1 MRLETYQH
9 LVDILETS
17 NTPMSTQEI
26 ATKIQLSRSVTSL
39 YLNKLLEKG
48 EVQQTGKKP
57 VYWQLT
63 RATTPTT
70 DVFRQYIGSQ
80 GSAKK
85 AIEQCKAAML
95 YPPLGMPLLIH
106 GASGVGKSFLAKLIY
121 EYLKNEQIIGLEKF
135 YTVPIMPTIP
145 NCYHPFSSAIP
156 KAHLLELNQKSKDSW
171 PKLIIPY
178 SF

>member
-57 VYWQLT
+57 VTIGKALDKFGNEKV
-63 RATTPTT
+63 PKGIK
-70 DVFRQYIGSQ
+70 RQ
-80 GSAKK
+80 
-85 AIEQCKAAML
+85 
-95 YPPLGMPLLIH
+95 
-106 GASGVGKSFLAKLIY
+106 
-121 EYLKNEQIIGLEKF
+121 
-135 YTVPIMPTIP
+135 
-145 NCYHPFSSAIP
+145 FSIFQM
-156 KAHLLELNQKSKDSW
+156 N
-171 PKLIIPY
+171 
-178 SF
+178 

>member
-39 YLNKLLEKG
+39 YLNKLLEKVKSNKR
-48 EVQQTGKKP
+48 EK
-57 VYWQLT
+57 T
-63 RATTPTT
+63 RLLAINPCNNPTT

-80 GSAKK
+80 GSAKSHRTMQSRYVVSPIGYAFINPWSQWRRQK
-85 AIEQCKAAML
+85 L
-95 YPPLGMPLLIH
+95 
-106 GASGVGKSFLAKLIY
+106 LAKLIY
-121 EYLKNEQIIGLEKF
+121 EYLKTNKSSAWKNSIPL
-135 YTVPIMPTIP
+135 TVPIMPIIP
-145 NCYHPFSSAIP
+145 NCYHLFSSAIP
-156 KAHLLELNQKSKDSW
+156 KAHSLGLNQKNKDSW

>member
-63 RATTPTT
+63 RATTPRPMCFDNTS
-70 DVFRQYIGSQ
+70 V
-80 GSAKK
+80 A
-85 AIEQCKAAML
+85 KAAPKKPLNNAKPLCCIPHWVCL
-95 YPPLGMPLLIH
+95 Y
-106 GASGVGKSFLAKLIY
+106 
-121 EYLKNEQIIGLEKF
+121 
-135 YTVPIMPTIP
+135 
-145 NCYHPFSSAIP
+145 
-156 KAHLLELNQKSKDSW
+156 
-171 PKLIIPY
+171 
-178 SF
+178 

>member
-39 YLNKLLEKG
+39 YLNKLLEK
-48 EVQQTGKKP
+48 VKSTNGKKT

-63 RATTPTT
+63 RATTPRPMCFDNTS
-70 DVFRQYIGSQ
+70 VAKRRQ
-80 GSAKK
+80 K

-95 YPPLGMPLLIH
+95 YPHWVCL
-106 GASGVGKSFLAKLIY
+106 Y
-121 EYLKNEQIIGLEKF
+121 
-135 YTVPIMPTIP
+135 
-145 NCYHPFSSAIP
+145 
-156 KAHLLELNQKSKDSW
+156 
-171 PKLIIPY
+171 
-178 SF
+178 

>member
-63 RATTPTT
+63 RATTPRPMCFDNTS
-70 DVFRQYIGSQ
+70 V
-80 GSAKK
+80 A
-85 AIEQCKAAML
+85 KAAPKKPSNNAKPLCCIPHWVCL
-95 YPPLGMPLLIH
+95 Y
-106 GASGVGKSFLAKLIY
+106 
-121 EYLKNEQIIGLEKF
+121 
-135 YTVPIMPTIP
+135 
-145 NCYHPFSSAIP
+145 
-156 KAHLLELNQKSKDSW
+156 
-171 PKLIIPY
+171 
-178 SF
+178 